1 MSKKICLLT
10 DSLGSGGAEK
20 MAANMSL
27 SLVDKGYQVYVVSM
41 LNSIHYNF
49 GGTLYNFGKIK
60 EGSSLFKSFSRFYCF
75 FKKEAFDVIIDHR
88 VRNNFLK
95 ESLFSKLIF
104 RDSSVIYCVHHF
116 DLSLYFSSIKN
127 SVKAKYPHVRRSVFV
142 SVSKEA
148 QKHLKQ
154 TLKIESSLIY
164 NYVLKREVNK
174 NDTEII
180 EKKDCNYLVA
190 VGRLVKMKQ
199 FDVLINCYKSTR
211 LPENNISLLILGEG
225 EEREV
230 LQEQINSLNLD
241 KHVKLL
247 GFKTDAFNYI
257 KKSKALILSSLFEGF
272 PMVLIEALALKTP
285 LIAFDCKS
293 GPNEIIKHEVNGL
306 IVPNQDSELL
316 IKGMNRL
323 LLDERFYKEIRN
335 NIENLPNP
343 FLEDLAIKQWVNLI
357 ESFN

>member
-10 DSLGSGGAEK
+10 DSLGAGGAEK

-27 SLVDKGYQVYVVSM
+27 SLVGKGYQVYVVSM
-41 LNSIHYNF
+41 INNIHYNF

-60 EGSSLFKSFSRFYCF
+60 DSTSLFKSFVEFYCF
-75 FKKEAFDVIIDHR
+75 FKKESFDVIIDHR

-104 RDSSVIYCVHHF
+104 KDSCVIYCVHHF
-116 DLSLYFSSIKN
+116 DLSLYFTSIKN
-127 SVKAKYPHVRRSVFV
+127 ALKAKFPHVRKRMFV

-148 QKHLKQ
+148 QKHLKR
-154 TLKIESSLIY
+154 TLKIESNLIY
-164 NYVLKREVNK
+164 NYVLNREVNK
-174 NDTEII
+174 NDVEII

-199 FDVLINCYKSTR
+199 FDVLIDCYKRTQ
-211 LPENNISLLILGEG
+211 LPENNINLLILGEG
-225 EEREV
+225 EEKDA
-230 LQEQINSLNLD
+230 LQEQIENLDLD
-241 KHVKLL
+241 KHVKLV
-247 GFKTDAFNYI
+247 GFKKDVFNYI
-257 KKSKALILSSLFEGF
+257 KNSKALILSSLFEGF

-306 IVPNQDSELL
+306 IVPDQNSELL
-316 IKGMNRL
+316 TKAMDSL
-323 LLDERFYKEIRN
+323 LLDEGFYKEIKN
-335 NIENLPNP
+335 NIENFPNP
-343 FLEDLAIKQWVNLI
+343 FLEDRAIKQWINLI